1 MAEPKPK
8 KSAIKRRGRQPRE
21 ELVDYIVAIEGW
33 DWRYSLSLNM
43 ERQAI
48 DPYHE
53 FRHLHIRGRLLNPK
67 DLKSDQI
74 EVTLLPSRDLDPE
87 GRKQFTP
94 FGVGSLDGYGDPVT
108 GLVSIPQDALL
119 PILQMMI
126 GERFKFMAMRG
137 TKFSRRR
144 ATLHGFRL
152 EVKIDQDD
160 LPEGVELP
168 G

>member
-1 MAEPKPK
+1 MIAEPKPK
-8 KSAIKRRGRQPRE
+8 KSAIKRRQPRE

-33 DWRYSLSLNM
+33 DWGYSLSLNM

-87 GRKQFTP
+87 ARKQSTP
-94 FGVGSLDGYGDPVT
+94 FGVGSLDGYGQPVT